1 MEYVLLGFLLLRSLN
16 QYELYQALKNK
27 VSPFYQASLG
37 SIQSSLK
44 KLESGGYVSVAKI
57 SDDGRKK
64 NIYTITDEGKIRFQ
78 TWMNGDINENKFEA
92 ETSTK
97 LFFLGLLSE
106 EERKGVINQIITL
119 LKTTIADYEEAER
132 GYKQRTYEEKYRDV
146 VKYQFKT
153 LSLGMNHYRHTL
165 TWFEELLREMEGQ

>member
-37 SIQSSLK
+37 SIQSTLK
-44 KLESGGYVSVAKI
+44 KLESGGYVTVSKV

-64 NIYTITDEGKIRFQ
+64 NIYTITDSGKARFS
-78 TWMNGDINENKFEA
+78 TWMAGDINENKFEA
-92 ETSTK
+92 ETSTR
-97 LFFLGLLSE
+97 LFFLGLMPE
-106 EERKGVINQIITL
+106 EERKGIINGIIAL
-119 LKTTIADYEEAER
+119 LQTAVAEYEEAER
-132 GYKQRTYEEKYRDV
+132 TYKQRTYEEKYSEV

-153 LSLGMNHYRHTL
+153 LNLGMNYYRHTL
-165 TWFEELLREMEGQ
+165 AWFEELRKEMEGQ